1 MRMIRPFSALVAA
14 VAALALASC
23 TDAGPGE
30 SGLPTD
36 AGEGLYPS
44 ITVSTSRGA
53 TQAELSLRQ
62 VPGGLTFGSYQGEV
76 VFDPQLLE
84 LQSVDLP
91 AGVEGAANQS
101 SPGHVRFVGSAL
113 DGTAGTPLLSLRF
126 AAKGAVTA
134 SAFRVTF
141 EEVTDGDFND
151 LTPKVK
157 PDLIFQ
163 SR

>member
-14 VAALALASC
+14 VAVLALASC
-23 TDAGPGE
+23 KDAGPGE

-44 ITVSTSRGA
+44 ITVFSSKGA

-62 VPGGLTFGSYQGEV
+62 VPGGVTFGSYQGEV

-113 DGTAGTPLLSLRF
+113 DGTAGPLLSLRF

-134 SAFRVTF
+134 SAFQVTF
-141 EEVTDGDFND
+141 EEVTDADFND